1 MPADVLKLARAHRA
15 WAQRHSPARDVHAVE
30 PEALHDPA
38 LTLLTARR
46 EDGALLGTGALREL
60 DAEHGELKAMHV
72 RGTARGDGVGRALPH
87 GLMGVAHQRGYRRLS
102 LETGTMA
109 ASA

>member
-72 RGTARGDGVGRALPH
+72 RETARGDGVGRAPWC
-87 GLMGVAHQRGYRRLS
+87 
-102 LETGTMA
+102 TGSWRWPT
-109 ASA
+109 SGDTDD